1 MPKTSIKTIAAPT
14 TAERRSQALA
24 KAFEDINAGNY
35 FPLLMAHVSKAMHT
49 QTIYPFVIDNTY
61 SPKKDELA
69 DEAFYSALLLD
80 LLAKAYAAN
89 QIC

>member
-1 MPKTSIKTIAAPT
+1 MPNTTIKQVTAPS

-24 KAFEDINAGNY
+24 KAFEEIDAGNY
-35 FPLLMAHVSKAMHT
+35 FPLLMAHISKAMVT
-49 QTIYPFVIDNTY
+49 QAVYPFMIDKTY
-61 SPKKDELA
+61 RPKEDELA
-69 DEAFYSALLLD
+69 DESFYCALLLD